1 MTAIAPSSPM
11 SCHVGEMT
19 LPMMSAASSNSRP
32 SSSQMPKRRQIAL
45 RAPCVAA
52 GADRQREQADDR
64 PRTRR
69 R

>member
-32 SSSQMPKRRQIAL
+32 SSSQVPKRRQISL
-45 RAPCVAA
+45 RAPWPMA
-52 GADRQREQADDR
+52 GRIAS
-64 PRTRR
+64 PISRTNASSAP
-69 R
+69 